1 MLFDRDCGMFLVFR
15 LLIKLASLAFTLWL
29 VACAALF
36 AIMWLPPSDFARQVG
51 RIPGPAMALVAVLP
65 FETMWN
71 LARGGALRE
80 GDPAPDFDLQRHDK
94 SGRVKLSSHFG
105 DRPVVLVFGSYT

>member
-1 MLFDRDCGMFLVFR
+1 MFIVFR
-15 LLIKLASLAFTLWL
+15 LFIKLLTLAFSVWL
-29 VACAALF
+29 FLCAALF
-36 AIMWLPPSDFARQVG
+36 AIMWLPPSAFARQIG
-51 RIPGPAMALVAVLP
+51 RIPGPAMILMAVMP

-71 LARGGALRE
+71 AARGGALRE
-80 GDPAPDFDLQRHDK
+80 GDPAPDFDLQRQDK

>member
-1 MLFDRDCGMFLVFR
+1 MFIALR
-15 LLIKLASLAFTLWL
+15 LLVKLASLLVGFWL
-29 VACAALF
+29 VLCGALF
-36 AIMWLPPSDFARQVG
+36 AIMWLPPSDFARQIG
-51 RIPGPAMALVAVLP
+51 RVPGPAMMLMAVLP

-71 LARGGALRE
+71 VARGGALRE
-80 GDPAPDFDLQRHDK
+80 GDPAPDFDLPRQDK

>member
-1 MLFDRDCGMFLVFR
+1 MFIVFR
-15 LLIKLASLAFTLWL
+15 LFIKLLTLGFSVWL
-29 VACAALF
+29 FLCAALF
-36 AIMWLPPSDFARQVG
+36 AIMWLPPSVFARQIG
-51 RIPGPAMALVAVLP
+51 RIPGPAMILMAVMP

-71 LARGGALRE
+71 AARGGALRE
-80 GDPAPDFDLQRHDK
+80 ADPAPDFDLQRQDK